1 MTKLEEELEIIYSGL
16 DEVMLANEL
25 SCEWDKRKKC
35 DSLYIEEN
43 NKLKKKIAK
52 AIEYIEQEEWNTEFD
67 KKLLEILKGE
77 K

>member
-1 MTKLEEELEIIYSGL
+1 MTKVEQEQELKYLGL
-16 DEVMLANEL
+16 DEVILANEL
-25 SCEWDKRKKC
+25 SCEWNKRKRC

-43 NKLKKKIAK
+43 KKLKKKIAK